1 MTGFAGL
8 LKNNRN
14 YRYTWLGQVVS
25 EIGDHFNNLAVF
37 SLAMHYGDAG
47 LVLATALIARGLP
60 MLIAGPLSG
69 VLLDRWDRKRVM
81 IASDLARAVVGLLF
95 IFCERQTNPLL
106 LYLLSACLMFASPF
120 FTSGR
125 AAILPTIASK
135 DELHTANSVTL
146 TTQWL
151 NTAIGAFLGG
161 LSVDRLGYT
170 IAFFLN
176 AMSFLFSAWC
186 ISHLRS
192 PLGHFRA
199 LRPRDETHR
208 PHPWTDYKN
217 GLAYIRSQP
226 LILAILLTGVG
237 WAIGGGAAQVLFSLF
252 GERVFHRGATGI
264 GILWGSAAIG
274 LVAGGIFAH
283 WLGKRLNFGSYK
295 KVVAICFVA
304 HGLFYVAFSQMASFW
319 MALVFIGLSRSGSA
333 IASILNNGQ
342 VLRHVKDEFRG
353 RVFSAIETV
362 VWSMMMVSMMA
373 AGVASLHVTPQTIG
387 AWAGSMALLTAV
399 VWLWADWRG
408 WLPEPAIH
416 AGDIDDL
423 EVRGEPA

>member
-8 LKNNRN
+8 LTRNRN
-14 YRYTWLGQVVS
+14 YRYTWCGQVVS

-37 SLAMHYGDAG
+37 SLALHYGDAG

-81 IASDLARAVVGLLF
+81 IVSDLCRALVALLF
-95 IFCERQTNPLL
+95 IFCEGQTSPLL
-106 LYLLSACLMFASPF
+106 LYVLSACLMFASPF

-125 AAILPTIASK
+125 AAILPTIASAE
-135 DELHTANSVTL
+135 ELHTANSVTL

-161 LSVDRLGYT
+161 LSVDGLGYT

-176 AMSFLFSAWC
+176 AVSFLFSAWC

-199 LRPRDETHR
+199 LRPATEEQK
-208 PHPWTDYKN
+208 PHPWSDYKD
-217 GLAYIRSQP
+217 GLRYIRSQP
-226 LILAILLTGVG
+226 LILAILLSGVG
-237 WAIGGGAAQVLFSLF
+237 WAIGGGAAQILFSLF

-264 GILWGSAAIG
+264 GTLWGAAALG
-274 LVAGGIFAH
+274 LVAGGVFAH
-283 WLGKRLNFGSYK
+283 WLGKRLDFATYK
-295 KVVAICFVA
+295 KTVALCFVL
-304 HGLFYVAFSQMASFW
+304 HGLFYVAFSQMTSFW
-319 MALVFIGLSRSGSA
+319 LAMLFIALSRAGSA
-333 IASILNNGQ
+333 ISSILNNAQ
-342 VLRHVKDEFRG
+342 VLRHVRDEYRG

-362 VWSMMMVSMMA
+362 VWSMMMISMMV
-373 AGVASLHVTPQTIG
+373 AGLASLRMSPRTIG

-399 VWLWADWRG
+399 TWLWADWRG
-408 WLPEPAIH
+408 WLPEPDH
-416 AGDIDDL
+416 ARRTDTL
-423 EVRGEPA
+423 KSLHVA